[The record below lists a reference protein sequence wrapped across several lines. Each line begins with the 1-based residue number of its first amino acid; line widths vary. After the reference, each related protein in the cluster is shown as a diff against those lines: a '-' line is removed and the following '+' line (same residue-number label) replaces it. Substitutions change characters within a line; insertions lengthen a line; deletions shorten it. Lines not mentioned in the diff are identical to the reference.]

1 MQHARPQSALPPKL
15 AAMLEHGYSIGEGG
29 SVCIKQPSPTI
40 SVTWT
45 SDGTTSRSC
54 AHSLWSAP
62 RPQSAAV
69 GVGGP
74 PQRTRSSPALKKR
87 APYGAQTDK
96 SHPASRAEVLQ
107 LCHWLQTELASRAE
121 DEEAEL
127 QVWDEACRELSRQAG
142 VVCAERGRLLELS
155 RQHFMGV
162 IEACPAREE
171 EEQNEQ

>member
-1 MQHARPQSALPPKL
+1 MAGRQPPRMRPRPQSALPPKL
-15 AAMLEHGYSIGEGG
+15 AAMLEHGYTIGEGG
-29 SVCIKQPSPTI
+29 SVRIKPPSPTI

-45 SDGTTSRSC
+45 SDGATSLSC
-54 AHSLWSAP
+54 AHSPWTAP
-62 RPQSAAV
+62 RPQSAA
-69 GVGGP
+69 
-74 PQRTRSSPALKKR
+74 KKR
-87 APYGAQTDK
+87 APYGTQTVP

-162 IEACPAREE
+162 IQACT
-171 EEQNEQ
+171 Q